1 MLLTSIAIQ
10 GFKSFA
16 DKTVLKFGRGI
27 TAVVGPNGSGK
38 SNISD
43 AIRWVLGEQSTKTLR
58 GSKMEDVVFGGTA
71 ARRPLGY
78 AEVTLT
84 IDNSDRG
91 LDFDND
97 TVAVTRRYYR
107 SGESEYQLNGVSVRL
122 KDIHELFMDTGLGR
136 DGYSMIG
143 QGRIDSIVG
152 SKSSERRDIFEEAA
166 GISRYRYRK
175 QEAERRLAQAEDN
188 LLRLR
193 DIMQELEGRVEPLKE
208 QSEKAER
215 FLEYAAEKKELEIGL
230 WLHMLDSSKDAL
242 KEQDHKIALAEGQ
255 YADAERT
262 LRELEEAMDG
272 MTLETQGITVQIEE
286 IRRSAAALEEEAVR
300 TDGQA
305 AVLENTIYHNGET
318 AARILRELDA
328 LEQSRAEA
336 EEAIRQKK
344 EAVAVKETELARLNL
359 ELSERNSELEGLIS
373 HSEGFSRRMEE
384 LAAGQNALAAE
395 LAEER
400 VKMVTAQS
408 SLNEIETRGRTVL
421 EELAGQRKRAADLE
435 KEHAE
440 LIKDKESL
448 EEAVTGHINA
458 LKGYEL
464 RRASR
469 AERVESSRSEM
480 DKLRLDIG
488 EKTRRAQILEDLE
501 KNMEGFAYSV
511 KAVMKTAEAGR
522 LRGIHG
528 PVSRLIQVDKPYA
541 TAIEIALGAAMQN
554 IVVDTEE
561 DAKRAIAYL
570 KSQKAGRS
578 TFLPISSIKG
588 RALEEPA
595 LAKQEGFIGIAA
607 ELVQCDVKYRGIL
620 QSLLGRTAVA
630 ENIDAAVAIARKF
643 AYRFKIVT
651 LDGQVVNA
659 GGSLTGGS
667 LSKNAG
673 LLGRAEDIRRFREE
687 AATLERKLSEEK
699 EAWREAQAELAAVDA
714 DILAT
719 RSELTTAQEDHIRV
733 EGELRRVE
741 GERQTAQRAAAAMEA
756 EQAGAGKRKQ
766 ELEAAAAA
774 AAAAMAEM
782 EKRRDAL
789 QEQMEEAAGGRDS
802 AAGERE
808 KISAAVTALR
818 LQLIEAGKDKESA
831 QRSIQELEASL
842 TGRGGRRKALE
853 TERAELEQKN
863 QALTAE
869 IDALRRKA
877 AELREKGAASLNRTG
892 EMQERRNQ
900 AEQKAQALRQSER
913 DKTAE
918 REKISG
924 ELARLTERK
933 NAMLAEYDDIIRR
946 LFDEYELT
954 RSEAEATGIRVE
966 NPDRAKIA
974 LNQLKGKIKAL
985 GSVNVAAIEE
995 YKEVS
1000 QRYAF
1005 LSGQIEDVEKSRDA
1019 LYHLI
1024 EQLTGDMRRMFTE
1037 GFEKIAGHFTT
1048 VFTELFGGGTAELRL
1063 TDPEHV
1069 LESGIDILV
1078 QPPGKKVSSIELL
1091 SGGEKALIAVSIYF
1105 AIMKVNPPPFCM
1117 MDEVE
1122 TALDDINVDRFAAYM
1137 QRMSDSTQFICISH
1151 RRGTMEAADMLY
1163 GVTMQEKGV
1172 SKLLALNVSELAE
1185 KLKLDA
1191 VR

>member
-71 ARRPLGY
+71 ARRPMGY

-91 LDFDND
+91 LAFDND

-175 QEAERRLAQAEDN
+175 QEAERRLSQAEEN

-208 QSEKAER
+208 QSEKAEK
-215 FLEYAAEKKELEIGL
+215 FLAYAAEKKELEIGL
-230 WLHMLDSSKDAL
+230 WLHMLESSKDAL
-242 KEQDHKIALAEGQ
+242 REQDYKITLAESQ
-255 YADAERT
+255 YQSAEDA
-262 LRELEEAMDG
+262 LKGLEEEIDG
-272 MTLETQGITVQIEE
+272 VALETQGITVKIEE
-286 IRRSAAALEEEAVR
+286 IRRAAAALEEEAVR
-300 TDGQA
+300 TDGAA

-318 AARILRELDA
+318 AARIQQELETLD
-328 LEQSRAEA
+328 QSAAAA
-336 EEAIRQKK
+336 EETIRLKKDAIAAK
-344 EAVAVKETELARLNL
+344 EEEMTRLNV
-359 ELSERNSELEGLIS
+359 ELSELNSRLEGLIT
-373 HSEGFSRRMEE
+373 HSEGFSRKIEE

-395 LAEER
+395 MAEER

-408 SLNEIETRGRTVL
+408 SMNEMETRGRTVL
-421 EELAGQRKRAADLE
+421 TELAAQRRAREALAQELE
-435 KEHAE
+435 A
-440 LIKDKESL
+440 LQKDKALL
-448 EEAVTGHINA
+448 EEQITGHTNA

-469 AERVESSRSEM
+469 GERAEQIKDEM
-480 DKLRLDIG
+480 EQLRLDMG
-488 EKTRRAQILEDLE
+488 EKRRRAQILEDLE
-501 KNMEGFAYSV
+501 RNMEGFAYSV
-511 KAVMKTAEAGR
+511 KAVMKAADGGQ
-522 LRGIHG
+522 LRGVHG
-528 PVSRLIQVDKPYA
+528 PVSRLIRVDKPYA
-541 TAIEIALGAAMQN
+541 IAIEIALGAAVQN

-578 TFLPISSIKG
+578 TFLPVSSVKG
-588 RALEEPA
+588 RTLEEPA
-595 LAKQEGFIGIAA
+595 LQKQEGFVGLAPD
-607 ELVQCDVKYRGIL
+607 LVQCEDKYQGVLR
-620 QSLLGRTAVA
+620 SLLGRTAVA
-630 ENIDAAVAIARKF
+630 EDIDAAVAIAKRF
-643 AYRFKIVT
+643 GYRFKIVT

-667 LSKNAG
+667 LAKNAG
-673 LLGRAEDIRRFREE
+673 LLGRADDIRRLREE
-687 AATLERKLSEEK
+687 AAERERQLQEKAEAHKKALS
-699 EAWREAQAELAAVDA
+699 ELAAVDA
-714 DILAT
+714 DILGT
-719 RSELTTAQEDHIRV
+719 RAELTTAQEDHIRAQ
-733 EGELRRVE
+733 GEIRRVD
-741 GERQTAQRAAAAMEA
+741 GEMQAATRAIAAMEE
-756 EQAGAGKRKQ
+756 EQAQAGRRKQ
-766 ELEAAAAA
+766 ELEAVVQAASG
-774 AAAAMAEM
+774 AMADLEQ
-782 EKRRDAL
+782 RQAAL
-789 QEQMEEAAGGRDS
+789 QAQMDEAAGGRDS

-808 KISAAVTALR
+808 ALSASVTALR
-818 LQLIEAGKDKESA
+818 LRIIEAGKDKEA
-831 QRSIQELEASL
+831 AERSIAELETAL
-842 TGRGGRRKALE
+842 TGRSDRRETLEAEKAALGE
-853 TERAELEQKN
+853 KN
-863 QALTAE
+863 REITAE
-869 IDALRRKA
+869 IDS
-877 AELREKGAASLNRTG
+877 LREKAEGLRAKAAASAKQVEELQDG
-892 EMQERRNQ
+892 RNA
-900 AEQKAQALRQSER
+900 AEKKAQALRQTER

-918 REKISG
+918 REKIGG

-966 NPDRAKIA
+966 DPAKA
-974 LNQLKGKIKAL
+974 KMQLNQLKNKIRAL

-1000 QRYAF
+1000 ERYAF
-1005 LSGQIEDVEKSRDA
+1005 LSGQIQDVEKSREE

-1024 EQLTGDMRRMFTE
+1024 EKLTADMRRLFTE
-1037 GFEKIAGHFTT
+1037 GFSKIAGHFTT

-1063 TDPEHV
+1063 SDPDHV

-1117 MDEVE
+1117 LDEVE
-1122 TALDDINVDRFAAYM
+1122 TALDDVNVDRFAAYM
-1137 QRMSDSTQFICISH
+1137 QRMSASTQFICISH

-1191 VR
+1191 LR